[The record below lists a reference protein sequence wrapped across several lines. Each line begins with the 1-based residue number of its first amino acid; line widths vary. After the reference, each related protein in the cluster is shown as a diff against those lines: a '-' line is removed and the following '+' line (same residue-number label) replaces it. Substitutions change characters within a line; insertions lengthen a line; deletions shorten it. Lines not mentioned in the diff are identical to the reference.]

1 MLVLEVTGAF
11 GLAIQLRP
19 DHAKPAQGQR
29 REGNQDPQ
37 ARRASGRLL
46 SLVGLFWH
54 LFGSLLCMAGRIDCH
69 TKADETTLQ

>member
-1 MLVLEVTGAF
+1 MQHYTSLRHASMLVLEVTEAF

-37 ARRASGRLL
+37 ARRTSGRLL
-46 SLVGLFWH
+46 SRVGLFWH
-54 LFGSLLCMAGRIDCH
+54 LFALVLLDSRSD
-69 TKADETTLQ
+69 